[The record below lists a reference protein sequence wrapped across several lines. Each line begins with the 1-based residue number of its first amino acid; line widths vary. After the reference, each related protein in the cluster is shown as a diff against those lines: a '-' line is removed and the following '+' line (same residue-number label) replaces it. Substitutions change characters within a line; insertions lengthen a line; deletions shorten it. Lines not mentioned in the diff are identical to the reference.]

1 MRVIIT
7 CGGFGHKTASGRF
20 KLVFRGESVDLP
32 EEEAM
37 KLIADGNAT
46 IDAESAPVDVAT
58 PAGGQ
63 EVPVTGANTSGD
75 GNGSSG
81 QETGLFDEA
90 KLLAMTND
98 ELKKLGESMGAD
110 VAKCKKKADYVAAIL
125 VAQEADD
132 GGEDEDPPD
141 LSAEDPV

>member
-1 MRVIIT
+1 MKTVKIISGSYGADNGR
-7 CGGFGHKTASGRF
+7 GGV
-20 KLVFRGESVDLP
+20 KLVNRGETCVVD
-32 EEEAM
+32 
-37 KLIADGNAT
+37 
-46 IDAESAPVDVAT
+46 DAEAVRLVFLGVAAVNVAT
-58 PAGGQ
+58 PAGTQ
-63 EVPVTGANTSGD
+63 ETAETGANTSGD
-75 GNGSSG
+75 SNGSSG

-125 VAQEADD
+125 AVQEADD
-132 GGEDEDPPD
+132 EGEDEDPPD